1 MKNTEM
7 NRPQLRKVWSWA
19 VVVLLGTAGAT
30 GTVAVGGCGFQPALD
45 AGIDQD
51 ASAGD
56 TVTLTATNA
65 STAQL
70 SSFLWEQLS
79 GPAVAINNAGTTQA
93 SFTAPTVDEVTEL
106 VFQVTAFSS
115 LGSIDLPV
123 FGDAFDLSTNINIP
137 ATDTVTVTVQPVEA
151 AVPIASA
158 GADQIVAEGSQVTL
172 NATASSDPAGGQL
185 TYLWEQIGG
194 SSVDLVSVNTLAQP
208 IFTAPEA
215 SGTALMEF
223 ELTVTTDSGLSAADV
238 VTIVVTDSPVSPVAA
253 ISGESKALEGQT
265 VTFSGVGSTDP
276 GDEPLTFLWE
286 QIDENFDVEF
296 DDPSSE
302 IISLTMPTVTLDTA
316 LMLRLTVT
324 NRTGRSDTAT
334 FITTVQPYPTP
345 IANAGPDQVVNEL
358 TTVTLNGSGSSD
370 PGGGKLTFKWT
381 VPSTALT
388 LSSDSI
394 ESPIFTAPSTAVN
407 ETYVITLTVTNEQGD
422 QASDTVVITIR
433 NV

>member
-1 MKNTEM
+1 MV
-7 NRPQLRKVWSWA
+7 RH
-19 VVVLLGTAGAT
+19 
-30 GTVAVGGCGFQPALD
+30 VGYD
-45 AGIDQD
+45 R
-51 ASAGD
+51 
-56 TVTLTATNA
+56 
-65 STAQL
+65 
-70 SSFLWEQLS
+70 
-79 GPAVAINNAGTTQA
+79 
-93 SFTAPTVDEVTEL
+93 
-106 VFQVTAFSS
+106 
-115 LGSIDLPV
+115 
-123 FGDAFDLSTNINIP
+123 
-137 ATDTVTVTVQPVEA
+137 
-151 AVPIASA
+151 
-158 GADQIVAEGSQVTL
+158 
-172 NATASSDPAGGQL
+172 
-185 TYLWEQIGG
+185 
-194 SSVDLVSVNTLAQP
+194 
-208 IFTAPEA
+208 
-215 SGTALMEF
+215 
-223 ELTVTTDSGLSAADV
+223 
-238 VTIVVTDSPVSPVAA
+238 
-253 ISGESKALEGQT
+253 
-265 VTFSGVGSTDP
+265 
-276 GDEPLTFLWE
+276 DEPLTFLWE

-394 ESPIFTAPSTAVN
+394 ESPIFTAPSTTVD